1 MPVAEQRVVEQL
13 SRRLEAKQEH
23 PTLKHFAS
31 LLFGKADPALV
42 EALGTEGLLA
52 IAKRGL
58 KFTEQRET
66 DEVLL
71 RVYNPSYPVDGWEAP
86 YTVIEFCLGDRPFIV
101 DSVKAELKRKNVELL
116 YLLHPILSVQRD
128 SEGKLEKFSDD
139 GQREAFEMYFVE
151 KQPNETLKAL
161 KTALKDVLEDVVL
174 STRDYQV
181 MRDKAEDIAQYLQ
194 NLSERNTTSE
204 HSEELREYAAFMKW
218 LQDDN
223 YVFLG
228 YREYDILEKNNVPHL
243 QVNAASGLGILT
255 KMSESAYQE
264 SVPVSDIPEGLRER
278 VTGGRTLVVTKTN
291 AESTVHRPA
300 RMDYIGVKKLN
311 DTWQVIGEQRFVG
324 LFTSKGLSTPVAD
337 IPILRLKLRRVFELD
352 RAVPGSHD
360 YKQITTIFNSMPR
373 EELFWRGAEELHDD
387 IRAIMN
393 LSEEQGVRLTVR
405 PDPLGRGLA
414 AMVIMPRERFNAEVR
429 RNIQDYL
436 ENKLE
441 ATHVDYQLAMGED
454 ESQLRFHF
462 FFTTQKH
469 ILSVDVHELE
479 RDVADLT
486 RTWED
491 ELYSKLVQSKGDSE
505 AKKLFEAYSDSF
517 SGGYKADATA
527 TTALRDIE
535 QFEKL
540 LAAPYCVDVLNVLD
554 SDTTQVKIYH
564 HNRGLV
570 LSEVM
575 PVLENLGL
583 RVIEQISYPLE
594 DKTPDAK
601 ARGLDIF
608 RVQDQSGQPLDV
620 LEHGERL
627 QKALTS
633 LLLNEEENDRLN
645 KLVLYGSLT
654 LRQVSLLRAYLFYYA
669 QLNAVTSPRFVADT
683 LLNHPKIAN
692 LLFEAFYAKFDPT
705 SDKREENSA
714 TYQTQVLEA
723 LNKVSSLAEDT
734 VIRGLLNL
742 IDSSIRTNF
751 FLNKETISFKLES
764 RKVSHMPEPRPL
776 YEIAVSGLGVSG
788 THLRGGKVARGGL
801 RWSDRPDDF
810 RTEVLGLMKTQ
821 MTKNAVIVPVG
832 SKGGFVLKRAPHDR
846 EALRTYVQ
854 VQYKNFI
861 RGLLDITDN
870 LVNGK
875 VVHPENVVVY
885 DEADPYLV
893 VAADKGT
900 ATFSDLANETAA
912 EYNFWLGDAFASGG
926 SYGYDHKKEG
936 ITARG
941 AWECVSRH
949 FREMGVNVKESLFT
963 CVGIGDMSGDVFGN
977 GMLYTNKLKLQG
989 AFNHQHIFLDP
1000 TPDTEKSFAERQ
1012 RMFVLPRSSWA
1023 DYNKTVIS
1031 EGGGVF
1037 ERSAKSITLSPQVK
1051 TMLSVTQDSLSGQEL
1066 VQALLKMPVDLLWN
1080 GGIGTY
1086 VKASTETNAEVGDS
1100 SNDLVRVSA
1109 SELRAKVV
1117 GEGGNLGFTQLARI
1131 EYARAGGR
1139 INTDAIDNSAGVD
1152 MSDHEVNIKILLQPL
1167 MASGELSFV
1176 QRNRLLK
1183 EMTNEVNTL
1192 VLKDNYSQSL
1202 CLSLAE
1208 KRSRDDI
1215 SIFDAQMDYLSEHG
1229 GLNTNVE
1236 FLPNKKVLLER
1247 QKANEGLTRPE
1258 LAILL
1263 AYTKMGIYRWLLD
1276 SKLPDEPYFQHYLDD
1291 YFPEILSQRYPEA
1304 IRSHALRREIIATQ
1318 FTNTVVDLLGITFVQ
1333 RLVRDTGAAPGEII
1347 RAALIAFELLDVQRL
1362 QKDIFALDNKVAA
1375 STQYAVLHELV
1386 KTVEGCVAW
1395 LLTQNVTSVEDIV
1408 KHYHEG
1414 LTNLRESLGKVLS
1427 PTEKKNFDNNKKTY
1441 LKQQLPK
1448 DLASQLAGLEY
1459 LPSSLGVIAVS
1470 QRMASSLNT
1479 TAKVFFEIGEAL
1491 SLGYV
1496 RDGLAAQKSNNKW
1509 EKIALNSLVLEL
1521 RDVQASLTQRYLE
1534 ASQQDKALSV
1544 EAFLES
1550 KAKQRFEQTLADIRE
1565 SNALSLASGQVLA
1578 KLLEQLYKSG
1588 R

>member
-1 MPVAEQRVVEQL
+1 MAVVEQL
-13 SRRLEAKQEH
+13 SRRLDAKREN
-23 PTLKHFAS
+23 PTLKQFAH
-31 LLFGKADPALV
+31 LLFGKADAALV
-42 EALGTEGLLA
+42 DELGTEGLLA

-58 KFTEQRET
+58 KFIEQRRD

-86 YTVIEFCLGDRPFIV
+86 YTIIEFCLGDRPFIV
-101 DSVKAELKRKNVELL
+101 DSIKAELKRKNVELL

-128 SEGKLEKFSDD
+128 GEGKFVSLSDE
-139 GQREAFEMYFVE
+139 GQREAFELYFVE
-151 KQPNETLKAL
+151 RQGSEQLKTLKSAVR
-161 KTALKDVLEDVVL
+161 DVLEDVVL
-174 STRDYQV
+174 STRDYHL
-181 MRDKAEDIAQYLQ
+181 MRDKAGDIAQYLQ
-194 NLSERNTTSE
+194 HLSERGTTPE
-204 HSEELREYAAFMKW
+204 QREELREYASFMRW

-228 YREYDILEKNNVPHL
+228 YREYDILDKHSVPHL

-255 KMSESAYQE
+255 KMAESAYQE
-264 SVPVSDIPEGLRER
+264 SVPLSAIPEGLRER

-300 RMDYIGVKKLN
+300 RMDYIGVKKLS

-352 RAVPGSHD
+352 KAVPGSHD
-360 YKQITTIFNSMPR
+360 YKQITAIFNSMPR

-387 IRAIMN
+387 IRAIMS
-393 LSEEQGVRLTVR
+393 LEQEQGVRLTIR

-429 RNIQDYL
+429 RSIQDYL
-436 ENKLE
+436 QNRLE

-469 ILSVDVHELE
+469 ILSVDVNELE

-491 ELYSKLVQSKGDSE
+491 ELLSKLVQSKGDSE
-505 AKKLFEAYSDSF
+505 ARKLFEAYSQAF
-517 SGGYKADATA
+517 SDGYKADTSG
-527 TTALRDIE
+527 TTAVRDIE

-540 LAAPYCVDVLNVLD
+540 SAARYCVDVLNSLD

-594 DKTPDAK
+594 DKPFDKTAK

-608 RVQDQSGQPLDV
+608 RVQDQGGQPLNV

-627 QKALTS
+627 REALTS
-633 LLLNEEENDRLN
+633 LLLGQSENDRLN

-683 LLNHPKIAN
+683 LLSHPQIAK
-692 LLFEAFYAKFDPT
+692 LLFEAFYAKFDPK
-705 SDKREENSA
+705 SDARVETFA
-714 TYQTQVLEA
+714 RYQTQVLEA
-723 LNKVSSLAEDT
+723 LNTVSSLPEDT

-742 IDSSIRTNF
+742 IDASIRTNF

-776 YEIAVSGLGVSG
+776 FEIAVSGLGVSG

-832 SKGGFVLKRAPHDR
+832 SKGGFVLKRAPQDR
-846 EALRTYVQ
+846 EALRAYVQ
-854 VQYKNFI
+854 EQYKNYI

-870 LVNGK
+870 LVEGK
-875 VVHPENVVVY
+875 VIHPEKVVVY
-885 DEADPYLV
+885 DDADPYLV

-949 FREMGVNVKESLFT
+949 FREMGINITEQTFT

-977 GMLYTNKLKLQG
+977 GMLYTDKLKLQG

-1000 TPDTEKSFAERQ
+1000 NPDVAKSFAERQ
-1012 RMFVLPRSSWA
+1012 RLFVLPRSSWT
-1023 DYNKTVIS
+1023 DYDRSVLS
-1031 EGGGVF
+1031 EGGGIF
-1037 ERSAKSITLSPQVK
+1037 ERSAKAILLSPQVK
-1051 TMLSVTQDSLSGQEL
+1051 TMLGVTQDYLSGQEL
-1066 VQALLKMPVDLLWN
+1066 IQALLKMPVDLLWN

-1086 VKASTETNAEVGDS
+1086 VKASTETHAEVGDS
-1100 SNDLVRVSA
+1100 SNDLVRVNA
-1109 SELRAKVV
+1109 NELRAKVV

-1167 MASGELSFV
+1167 ITSGELSFM

-1183 EMTNEVNTL
+1183 EMTNDVNAL

-1208 KRSRDDI
+1208 KRSRDDL
-1215 SIFDAQMDYLSEHG
+1215 SIFDAQMDYLTEHG
-1229 GLNTNVE
+1229 NLNPSVE
-1236 FLPNKKVLLER
+1236 FLPSKKQLLER

-1291 YFPEILSQRYPEA
+1291 YFPEVLARRYPEA
-1304 IRSHALRREIIATQ
+1304 IRGHALRREIIATQ
-1318 FTNTVVDLLGITFVQ
+1318 FTNRVVDLLGITFVQ

-1347 RAALIAFELLDVQRL
+1347 RTALIAFELLEVQTL
-1362 QKDIFALDNKVAA
+1362 QQEIFALDNLIAA

-1395 LLTQNVTSVEDIV
+1395 LLTQPITSVKDIV
-1408 KHYHEG
+1408 TRYQEG
-1414 LTNLRESLGKVLS
+1414 LASLRDSLSKVLS
-1427 PTEKKNFDNNKKTY
+1427 PTEKKNFDQQKKTY

-1448 DLASQLAGLEY
+1448 ALASRLAGLEY
-1459 LPSSLGVIAVS
+1459 LPSSLGVIVVS
-1470 QRMASSLNT
+1470 QATSSSLES

-1496 RDGLAAQKSNNKW
+1496 RDGLAAFKSSTKW
-1509 EKIALNSLVLEL
+1509 EKIALNSLILEL
-1521 RDVQASLTQRYLE
+1521 RNVQATLTQRYIE
-1534 ASQQDKALSV
+1534 ARKQDKTLEV
-1544 EAFLES
+1544 QAFLGG
-1550 KAKQRFEQTLADIRE
+1550 KVKQRYEQTLAEIRS

-1578 KLLEQLYKSG
+1578 KLLEQLYKSSP
-1588 R
+1588 